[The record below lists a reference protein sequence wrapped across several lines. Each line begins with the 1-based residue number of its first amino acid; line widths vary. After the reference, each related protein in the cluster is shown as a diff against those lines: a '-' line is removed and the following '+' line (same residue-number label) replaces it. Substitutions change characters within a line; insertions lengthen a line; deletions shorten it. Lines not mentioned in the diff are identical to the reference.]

1 VKHPGI
7 PSTGVGDTD
16 GVRSPGGGLQVGVTL
31 NWDAGR
37 NVSFIIYIH
46 RIYLTKV
53 TFILVKDSKS
63 KTTNSPF

>member
-31 NWDAGR
+31 NWDARR
-37 NVSFIIYIH
+37 NASFIIYIH
-46 RIYLTKV
+46 RIYTKV

-63 KTTNSPF
+63 KITNSPF